1 MSNFK
6 RSHICVQK
14 RSHICVQKRS
24 HMRILSEYMRI
35 NATALIRI
43 CNKCVETLIKTL
55 WMQTYCEKKARNIH
69 CVFKVCMKEVFFC
82 YPDHRT
88 KRIFFFI
95 ALMTILRRKAT
106 STDYFVVVLCILSTP
121 PWQNTILSP
130 CYAHTLQARQKLK
143 LPPLFPILNP
153 CPHGCWVCSNRRW
166 AACKQA
172 DDVNM
177 GQCRVR

>member
-1 MSNFK
+1 MSNF
-6 RSHICVQK
+6 K

-106 STDYFVVVLCILSTP
+106 STDYFVVVTFVHFVYTTVTKYYTESLLCSHSPSTP
-121 PWQNTILSP
+121 ETKATSLIPYPQS
-130 CYAHTLQARQKLK
+130 
-143 LPPLFPILNP
+143 LP
-153 CPHGCWVCSNRRW
+153 PHGCWVCSNRRW

-172 DDVNM
+172 VDVNM
-177 GQCRVR
+177 GQCRV